1 MPWHRNVIAKLE
13 AARIFA
19 KVELVGAKARATID
33 SSRFLD
39 IHFDPTTHGYS
50 YAFVDQSLSFSGDKR
65 VFGWDDFPHAGVEK
79 FRELKSYP
87 HHFQKRLGEAWIF
100 EESPMRGN
108 IESEIELV
116 IEYLRA
122 FLS

>member
-1 MPWHRNVIAKLE
+1 VPWHRTVIAKLE

-19 KVELVGAKARATID
+19 KVELVG
-33 SSRFLD
+33 
-39 IHFDPTTHGYS
+39 GM
-50 YAFVDQSLSFSGDKR
+50 
-65 VFGWDDFPHAGVEK
+65 EK

-87 HHFQKRLGEAWIF
+87 HHFQKRLGETWIF

-116 IEYLRA
+116 IEHLRA

>member
-1 MPWHRNVIAKLE
+1 VPWHRNVIAKLE

-19 KVELVGAKARATID
+19 KVELVG
-33 SSRFLD
+33 
-39 IHFDPTTHGYS
+39 
-50 YAFVDQSLSFSGDKR
+50 V
-65 VFGWDDFPHAGVEK
+65 VEK

-116 IEYLRA
+116 IEHLRA
-122 FLS
+122 YLS